1 MPLKFK
7 IHSSNIQTTRMSCII
22 KGHAWERC
30 YRECMGPLN
39 IIANCSAN
47 IQPNQTKGCRF
58 TDHTKKKRS
67 AFIRTKRLISDLYE
81 LFNFIFILKDV
92 NV

>member
-1 MPLKFK
+1 MPLEFT

-39 IIANCSAN
+39 IIANCSTF
-47 IQPNQTKGCRF
+47 IQPNQTKGCCF
-58 TDHTKKKRS
+58 TNHTKKRS
-67 AFIRTKRLISDLYE
+67 SFIRTKRLTLDLYE
-81 LFNFIFILKDV
+81 LFNFIFIVKDV
-92 NV
+92 KV